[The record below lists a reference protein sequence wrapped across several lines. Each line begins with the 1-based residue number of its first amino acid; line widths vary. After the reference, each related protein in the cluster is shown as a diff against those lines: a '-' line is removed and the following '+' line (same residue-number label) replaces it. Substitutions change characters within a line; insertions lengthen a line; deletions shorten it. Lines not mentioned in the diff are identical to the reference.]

1 MTDKTNMQL
10 FDEITARV
18 FAKLYETFPVATSVD
33 CLSLTGR
40 PEMDEYGKVSREA
53 DVCIH
58 AMRWLESEGYIKVG
72 RFGNCHASEIVL
84 TAKGLAALKSSPES
98 LEYKQTLGERIV
110 SAINNDAI
118 STAVGVV
125 GLILSQVG

>member
-18 FAKLYETFPVATSVD
+18 FAQLYEAFPLAIGMD
-33 CLSLTGR
+33 CQTLMGAAQ
-40 PEMDEYGKVSREA
+40 MDDYGKVTREA
-53 DVCIH
+53 SICIH
-58 AMRWLESEGYIKVG
+58 ALRWLGDEGYIKAG
-72 RFGNCHASEIVL
+72 SFGQCHASGVVL
-84 TAKGLAALKSSPES
+84 TAKGLAALKSSPAS

-110 SAINNDAI
+110 SAVNNDAI
-118 STAVGVV
+118 SAAVGVV

>member
-1 MTDKTNMQL
+1 MDKTNMQL

-18 FAKLYETFPVATSVD
+18 FAQLYGAFPLAVSVD
-33 CLSLTGR
+33 CMTLMGASQI
-40 PEMDEYGKVSREA
+40 DDYGNVTREA
-53 DVCIH
+53 NLCIH
-58 AMRWLESEGYIKVG
+58 SLRWLHNEGYVKVVT
-72 RFGNCHASEIVL
+72 FGQCHASGVVL

-110 SAINNDAI
+110 SAIHNDAI

>member
-1 MTDKTNMQL
+1 MTNKTNMQL

-18 FAKLYETFPVATSVD
+18 FAKLYEAFPLAISID
-33 CLSLTGR
+33 CMTLMGISQIDDYGR
-40 PEMDEYGKVSREA
+40 VTREA
-53 DVCIH
+53 DLCIH
-58 AMRWLESEGYIKVG
+58 ALRWLGDEGYLKADG
-72 RFGNCHASEIVL
+72 FGQCHASGVVL

-98 LEYKQTLGERIV
+98 LEYKQTLGERMV

-118 STAVGVV
+118 SAAVGVV